1 MAREADGQVDFSKK
15 WYNNAMGR
23 KNEMRFSIGDK
34 VVYPGYGVGEV
45 KSAEEREFNDRKELF
60 LVLVFTDT
68 ENISKVMIP
77 TSSISE
83 IGLREP
89 SSAKIVRE
97 AFDFLKNGTPEVFLT
112 WKDRFTAHTIM
123 VAKGDL
129 ISISRVLKS
138 LFIQNKK
145 KPLSFREK
153 KMYQR
158 CLLLMSSEA
167 ALVKNLSRE
176 KIEAEIQ
183 AALDGNS

>member
-1 MAREADGQVDFSKK
+1 V
-15 WYNNAMGR
+15 GR
-23 KNEMRFSIGDK
+23 KNGTMFSIGDK

-45 KSAEEREFNDRKELF
+45 NSIEERDLKDRKEVF
-60 LVLVFTDT
+60 LVLAFTDT

-77 TSSISE
+77 NSSISE
-83 IGLREP
+83 VGLRQP
-89 SSAKIVRE
+89 SSVKVVKE
-97 AFDFLKNGTPEVFLT
+97 AFDFLKNGVPEAFLT
-112 WKDRFTAHTIM
+112 WKDRFTAHTLM
-123 VAKGDL
+123 VSKGDL

-138 LFIQNKK
+138 LFIQNQR

-176 KIEAEIQ
+176 KVEADIQ
-183 AALDGNS
+183 KALDGSP